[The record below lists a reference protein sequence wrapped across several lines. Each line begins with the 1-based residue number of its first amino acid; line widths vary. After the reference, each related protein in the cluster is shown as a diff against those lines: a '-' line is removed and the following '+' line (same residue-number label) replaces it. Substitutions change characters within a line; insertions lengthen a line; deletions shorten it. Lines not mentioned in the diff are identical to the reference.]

1 MRSLIVA
8 DLHYNLRQYDWL
20 LTVAAG
26 YDLVI
31 LAGDL
36 LDLAGHA
43 DLDTQIVVVSKYL
56 ARLQELTKVVVCSG
70 NHDADERNAADE
82 RVAAWLEEV
91 RGPRTHADGE
101 HVALAGGLITVCAW
115 WDGPVTRQ
123 ALESCLATAP
133 PRAERPWIWIHHMP
147 PNRTAVS
154 WTGHEHAGD
163 ELLHE
168 LIGRFRPALVVSGH
182 VHGAP
187 FRRGGSWVDRVDTTH
202 VVNPGRQLGCLP
214 AYIELDLAA
223 GTLAWTS
230 LAGRER
236 HELVGW

>member
-1 MRSLIVA
+1 MKSLIVA
-8 DLHYNLRQYDWL
+8 DLHYNLRQFDWL
-20 LTVAAG
+20 LEVAPR
-26 YDLVI
+26 YELVI

-101 HVALAGGLITVCAW
+101 HLALANRLITICPW
-115 WDGPVTRQ
+115 WDGPFTRQ
-123 ALESCLATAP
+123 TLEDCLEAAP
-133 PRAERPWIWIHHMP
+133 ARAERLWIWVHHLP

-154 WTGHEHAGD
+154 WTGHVHDGD
-163 ELLHE
+163 EFLND
-168 LIGRFRPALVVSGH
+168 LIERFRPALVVSGH

-187 FRRGGSWVDRVDTTH
+187 FRRGGSWLARLATTDL
-202 VVNPGRQLGCLP
+202 VNPGRQLGGLP
-214 AYIELDLAA
+214 AFIELDLAA

-230 LAGRER
+230 LAGEER
-236 HELVGW
+236 HELPGW